1 MNSVA
6 PPTKMDMLIAKRLTA
21 RILGSA
27 EAFEYQGIT
36 FFELGGGWLLG
47 LSPDSAGRLRV
58 VACYGATEVAT
69 LWALAWDHG
78 RLAALVRG
86 LRAEVATLVA

>member
-1 MNSVA
+1 
-6 PPTKMDMLIAKRLTA
+6 MDMLAAKRLTA
-21 RILGSA
+21 HILGVP
-27 EAFEYQGIT
+27 EAFEYQGGT
-36 FFELGGGWLLG
+36 FFELGGGWLLR

-58 VACYGATEVAT
+58 GACYGATEVAT

>member
-1 MNSVA
+1 
-6 PPTKMDMLIAKRLTA
+6 MDMLVAKRLVA
-21 RILGSA
+21 HVLGVSS
-27 EAFEYQGIT
+27 AFEYQGST

-47 LSPDSAGRLRV
+47 LSPDSAGRVRV
-58 VACYGATEVAT
+58 AACYGATELAT